1 MMSPQ
6 MKAILLSFKKI
17 HFKPN
22 SSRDVDG
29 LNSLDEEEQD
39 LNPSFSPTKESC
51 KTLASYRGNVFFPRT
66 SENQS
71 EFCRLDKINF
81 TIGREKEPEENMRLG
96 QAFSVQSKGA
106 VRQRRR
112 SWVVSK
118 HILARSNTVDSLQL
132 QKTGDFCCSSISCKE
147 SRDVRGKEIQANST
161 PQTPSVAEV
170 VTQYTLERRIKPKS
184 ASVVGSQ
191 PLSPTLNPRKTSY
204 RAKTG
209 RVGIKPCSAV
219 FIGRRTATKTDNMW
233 EKLSE
238 ERKLLINK
246 WLGPEDR

>member
-6 MKAILLSFKKI
+6 MKAILLSFKKL

-39 LNPSFSPTKESC
+39 LNPDFSPTKESC
-51 KTLASYRGNVFFPRT
+51 QTLASYRGKVFFPRK

-71 EFCRLDKINF
+71 EFCRLDKIDF
-81 TIGREKEPEENMRLG
+81 TTGREKEENVRLG
-96 QAFSVQSKGA
+96 QAFSGQSKGA

-118 HILARSNTVDSLQL
+118 HILTRSNTVDSLQL

-147 SRDVRGKEIQANST
+147 SCEVRGKEIQANST
-161 PQTPSVAEV
+161 PQTPSMAEV

-191 PLSPTLNPRKTSY
+191 PLSPTLNPRKISY

-209 RVGIKPCSAV
+209 RFGIKPCSAV
-219 FIGRRTATKTDNMW
+219 IISRRTAAKTDNMW

-238 ERKLLINK
+238 ERKFLINK
-246 WLGPEDR
+246 WLSPQDR